1 MGRAGPEGRAPA
13 GKYGPVLWGPHPV
26 GVPLLAR
33 VPSLFSTSPRG
44 LSPLAMRC
52 LLRQSCWEPPFS
64 FWLLGGP
71 ASLWPATRPGLEGGV
86 EGEGGAVTS
95 RLG

>member
-13 GKYGPVLWGPHPV
+13 GKYWPVLWGPHPV
-26 GVPLLAR
+26 GVPLLAC
-33 VPSLFSTSPRG
+33 VPSLFSTSPGG

-52 LLRQSCWEPPFS
+52 LLGQSCWEPPFS
-64 FWLLGGP
+64 FRLPGGP
-71 ASLWPATRPGLEGGV
+71 ASLWSATQPGPEGGV
-86 EGEGGAVTS
+86 EGEGGAVMS